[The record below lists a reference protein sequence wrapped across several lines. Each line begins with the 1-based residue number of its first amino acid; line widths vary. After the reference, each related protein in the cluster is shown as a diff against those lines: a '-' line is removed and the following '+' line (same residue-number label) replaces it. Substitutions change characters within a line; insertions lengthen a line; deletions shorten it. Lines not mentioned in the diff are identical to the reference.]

1 MNLSSNEDLL
11 LSTIHLS
18 NPVQIGIEKYKNY
31 SSMLTIQNNVTI
43 DQSFSFQMAS
53 TDTIYKQI
61 NFLNSKKNDTKLV
74 ANESAPI
81 ITKIWNEEVIS

>member
-1 MNLSSNEDLL
+1 ML
-11 LSTIHLS
+11 LSNRYLS
-18 NPVQIGIEKYKNY
+18 DPVQIAIEIYKNHT
-31 SSMLTIQNNVTI
+31 SILTIQNNVTI

-81 ITKIWNEEVIS
+81 ITKICNEEVTS